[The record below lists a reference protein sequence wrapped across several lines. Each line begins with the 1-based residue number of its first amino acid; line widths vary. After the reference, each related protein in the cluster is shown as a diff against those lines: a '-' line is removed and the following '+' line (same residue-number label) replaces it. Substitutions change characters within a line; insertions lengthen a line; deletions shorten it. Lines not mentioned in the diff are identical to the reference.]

1 MSPISASSGSA
12 DFIPTMLPLPLSVG
26 HRCIKKTSG
35 IDPIPGSMQSLRH
48 HEITQTLLTFCSI
61 RIGDSTTLE

>member
-1 MSPISASSGSA
+1 MSPISVSIGPA
-12 DFIPTMLPLPLSVG
+12 DFIPTLLPMTLSVG
-26 HRCIKKTSG
+26 HGCIKISSG